1 MYQAVMLIVAQLI
14 PERWTNNN
22 SQALVALL
30 LSQTEI
36 TFVHIINSFLF
47 KIIYQLLVSA
57 DLQWIFELIE
67 CNFLEDFV
75 NKYVNMEIINTW

>member
-1 MYQAVMLIVAQLI
+1 MYPAVTSIIAQLK
-14 PERWTNNN
+14 PERGSGNN
-22 SQALVALL
+22 SPAFVVLL

-36 TFVHIINSFLF
+36 TFVHIINSFL
-47 KIIYQLLVSA
+47 LLLDSA